1 MLWHF
6 LKKATH
12 GTWSTF
18 IAVLFDT
25 LLELTYRRR
34 GSTFNIFISRP
45 NTVSI
50 MFISGDYEGHCMWWK
65 GWFDIHATLFYQ
77 YHGWYSS
84 SRIPNVNNRHDHVTF
99 AEKCPILWLATYLL
113 ASNRNKHDDIG
124 VLHQCMSKWVN
135 EAQQNTDKCHF

>member
-1 MLWHF
+1 MIQHYTDHKPVMEPVMTDIF
-6 LKKATH
+6 VII
-12 GTWSTF
+12 S
-18 IAVLFDT
+18 VLT
-25 LLELTYRRR
+25 LGLRL
-34 GSTFNIFISRP
+34 P
-45 NTVSI
+45 N
-50 MFISGDYEGHCMWWK
+50 
-65 GWFDIHATLFYQ
+65 
-77 YHGWYSS
+77 HGWYSS